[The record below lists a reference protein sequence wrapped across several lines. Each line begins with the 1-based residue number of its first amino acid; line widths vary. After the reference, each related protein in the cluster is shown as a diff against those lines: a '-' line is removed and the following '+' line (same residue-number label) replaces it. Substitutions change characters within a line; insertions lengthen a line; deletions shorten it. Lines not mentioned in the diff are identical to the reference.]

1 MRTESLYV
9 LPVVPFEKT
18 YTLGRSVSAIQIL
31 PGMNEAKPSLGLMT
45 RLPEGAEL
53 DLRGPGF
60 DDQTVRVRCGGVGY
74 YVFLD
79 DLETHRKPV
88 ASAVAAG

>member
-1 MRTESLYV
+1 MRPESLYV
-9 LPVVPFEKT
+9 LPLVPFEKT

-31 PGMNEAKPSLGLMT
+31 PDMSEAKPSLGLMT
-45 RLPEGAEL
+45 RLPEGAEV

-60 DDQTVRVRCGGVGY
+60 DDQTVRVRCGGAAY
-74 YVFLD
+74 YMFLD
-79 DLETHRKPV
+79 DLEPQRKRA

>member
-1 MRTESLYV
+1 MQSEPTYIR
-9 LPVVPFEKT
+9 PAVPFEKT

-31 PGMNEAKPSLGLMT
+31 SGLNEAPRLGLMT

-60 DDQTVRVRCGGVGY
+60 DEQTVRVRCAGIPY
-74 YVFLD
+74 YVFLA
-79 DLETHRKPV
+79 DLEPQRKP
-88 ASAVAAG
+88 AAFAAAAG